1 MQYKKIENL
10 KYYYKNTVLI
20 VSKRI
25 NYIELNP
32 TILRYRHINIL
43 YIVYNKLCT
52 AERIRAFVPT
62 NNYIYFFNNNYDSLM
77 S

>member
-20 VSKRI
+20 VFKRI
-25 NYIELNP
+25 NYIELSP
-32 TILRYRHINIL
+32 SILCYRHINII

-52 AERIRAFVPT
+52 ERFRAFVLT
-62 NNYIYFFNNNYDSLM
+62 NNYIRL
-77 S
+77 